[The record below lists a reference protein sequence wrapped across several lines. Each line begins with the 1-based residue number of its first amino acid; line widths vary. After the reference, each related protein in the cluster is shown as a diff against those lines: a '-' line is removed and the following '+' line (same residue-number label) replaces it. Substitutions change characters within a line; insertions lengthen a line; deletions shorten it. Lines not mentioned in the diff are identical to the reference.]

1 MFWRMC
7 LSLLNN
13 CMLLSTGYCMQVSM
27 YFIYTKLFFPIVN
40 LGGSYYYYLYFTDV
54 ETDA

>member
-1 MFWRMC
+1 MC